1 MICTSPRSPQTDGHH
16 EYHADGG
23 HEARGDPVRVIA
35 FLFYLNDVL
44 EGGETAFINQAVS
57 VAPRC
62 GRVVLFPTAFT
73 HVHAGRPPIA
83 GRKYVVANFVRM

>member
-35 FLFYLNDVL
+35 FLFYLNDVS
-44 EGGETAFINQAVS
+44 GG
-57 VAPRC
+57 R
-62 GRVVLFPTAFT
+62 
-73 HVHAGRPPIA
+73 
-83 GRKYVVANFVRM
+83 